1 MIKKFVVENDVV
13 LLPRCSYGCVTRC
26 CLLVMSR
33 YEVRCCIDGQGQQG
47 QQGQQSRKGQLSTM
61 NQQGRYSH
69 PEAQRK
75 QLILFADSGRMLS
88 MLCPLGFL
96 TADD

>member
-1 MIKKFVVENDVV
+1 
-13 LLPRCSYGCVTRC
+13 
-26 CLLVMSR
+26 
-33 YEVRCCIDGQGQQG
+33 
-47 QQGQQSRKGQLSTM
+47 M